1 MGLLPCAQVAELRKK
16 LGEMGLDTKGL
27 KAVLVKRL
35 TDAVAKQEQE
45 GAADTPTA
53 DAPAADDGAA
63 AKEAAAAAAAA
74 AAEKEK
80 EAAEKAAAE
89 KAAAEKAEVRPSTP
103 PDVSLYIP

>member
-53 DAPAADDGAA
+53 DADGAA

-74 AAEKEK
+74 EKD
-80 EAAEKAAAE
+80 AAEKAAAE

-103 PDVSLYIP
+103 PDISLYIP

>member
-74 AAEKEK
+74 AEK
-80 EAAEKAAAE
+80 EAAEKAAA
-89 KAAAEKAEVRPSTP
+89 
-103 PDVSLYIP
+103 

>member
-1 MGLLPCAQVAELRKK
+1 MGLLRCAQVAELRKK

-74 AAEKEK
+74 EK

-103 PDVSLYIP
+103 PDISLYVP

>member
-74 AAEKEK
+74 AEK

-103 PDVSLYIP
+103 PDVALYIP

>member
-63 AKEAAAAAAAA
+63 AKEAAAAATAAA
-74 AAEKEK
+74 AAEK

>member
-74 AAEKEK
+74 AEKE
-80 EAAEKAAAE
+80 AAE

>member
-74 AAEKEK
+74 EK

>member
-74 AAEKEK
+74 AEK

-103 PDVSLYIP
+103 PDVSLCIP

>member
-1 MGLLPCAQVAELRKK
+1 MTSKVNSKK
-16 LGEMGLDTKGL
+16 MVT
-27 KAVLVKRL
+27 AVLVKRL

-74 AAEKEK
+74 AEK

>member
-74 AAEKEK
+74 AEK

>member
-1 MGLLPCAQVAELRKK
+1 MGLLCAQVAELRKK

-74 AAEKEK
+74 AEK

-103 PDVSLYIP
+103 PDISLYVP

>member
-1 MGLLPCAQVAELRKK
+1 VAELRKK

-74 AAEKEK
+74 AEK

>member
-45 GAADTPTA
+45 G
-53 DAPAADDGAA
+53 
-63 AKEAAAAAAAA
+63 
-74 AAEKEK
+74 
-80 EAAEKAAAE
+80 
-89 KAAAEKAEVRPSTP
+89 
-103 PDVSLYIP
+103 

>member
-1 MGLLPCAQVAELRKK
+1 MGLLCAQVAELRKK

-74 AAEKEK
+74 AEK

-103 PDVSLYIP
+103 PDILLYKP

>member
-74 AAEKEK
+74 KEK